1 MPAHIQQRA
10 DCQGQSGLTTT
21 KQYVNTS
28 LYHNQE
34 RRKKV
39 VVKMSD
45 IFKKPSKRRSI
56 SSAGTNASIYAST
69 ILSLEAEDQEAEEEP
84 LNDQQWV
91 LQRKKIGLSRRT
103 KRSLEKVNQNASKRN
118 HIASFLKS
126 FKRKECVRFVEDPAS
141 KGRPLAAGPGPSHEK
156 ACFCGAPTDEHRS
169 RVQLKLEENRHLI
182 GETIIEEDETASS
195 TNASRASSTTVLI
208 EKLTGNKDQK
218 VAPVL
223 TVEDTAYQEFIKKD
237 ERLESK
243 METPESD
250 AWCDENDIHEF
261 PTNAFGLIE
270 FLHNEEQSSVKPS
283 KYVRISD
290 NTPMSKI
297 HTLLVDYWGILRPHR
312 PHLALSLIGNTSCHI
327 FLPFLLK
334 SSIWSCCCIFVYL
347 KVLSQVKS
355 HIFFSILA
363 F

>member
-1 MPAHIQQRA
+1 
-10 DCQGQSGLTTT
+10 
-21 KQYVNTS
+21 
-28 LYHNQE
+28 
-34 RRKKV
+34 
-39 VVKMSD
+39 MSD

-141 KGRPLAAGPGPSHEK
+141 KGRPLAAGPGPRHEK
-156 ACFCGAPTDEHRS
+156 ACFCGAPQDGHKS

-182 GETIIEEDETASS
+182 GETIIEEDETTSSAS
-195 TNASRASSTTVLI
+195 NSRASSTTVLI
-208 EKLTGNKDQK
+208 EKLTGGKDQK
-218 VAPVL
+218 ATDAVAPVL
-223 TVEDTAYQEFIKKD
+223 TVEDTGYKEFIKKD

-243 METPESD
+243 METPDSD

-312 PHLALSLIGNTSCHI
+312 PHLALSLIGTCCHM
-327 FLPFLLK
+327 L
-334 SSIWSCCCIFVYL
+334 
-347 KVLSQVKS
+347 Q
-355 HIFFSILA
+355 
-363 F
+363 